1 MTFVGT
7 GQTRNFGL
15 EKCSSRVT
23 SIFCFDTIVDSQEGE
38 TVTNYGDWVQ
48 D

>member
-1 MTFVGT
+1 MTFGST

-23 SIFCFDTIVDSQEGE
+23 SIFCLDTIVDSQEDG
-38 TVTNYGDWVQ
+38 TITNYGDWAQ